1 MLAHCTTPLICRRNI
16 DHKRAGLKNEWDPRG
31 TLFFIKGFE
40 EQFDRGKVCLVV
52 RAGRQATRHVHGT
65 FWAWANRMNC
75 VLLGSCSLISA
86 PP

>member
-40 EQFDRGKVCLVV
+40 EQFDRGKVCLVWSGLDNKQLDTYTA
-52 RAGRQATRHVHGT
+52 RFGLGRTE
-65 FWAWANRMNC
+65 
-75 VLLGSCSLISA
+75 
-86 PP
+86 